1 MIVVT
6 DQSQLSAT
14 LTGTLP
20 GLTTGNVLTNDGF
33 GADGPHTVGAA
44 HTFDGIL
51 SIKVGV
57 DTYAFDGTNITKN
70 GGAYAPG
77 VGTST
82 LDVTTFPIGGHFIFH
97 FASGGGSNAG
107 DYSYQAP
114 ASVTSDQTETF
125 HYVIADGD
133 GDQIGADLSVTVH
146 NVNQAPTITSGTTG
160 TEAENTVI
168 TNVVYQ
174 ATATDPDGDG
184 ITYSLTGTDAAK
196 FAITGSGAVTFLT
209 SPNFEA
215 PTDSGG
221 NNVYD
226 IIVHANDGH
235 GHDVTKAVAI
245 TVTDVNDVAPAF
257 TSGPTGSEAEN
268 TAIANVVYDAN
279 VTDPDGGTITY
290 SLSAGGDNSLFNIN
304 SSNGQV
310 TFKVSPNFEAPT
322 DAGGNNVYDIV
333 VHANDGVNDTIQN
346 VAITVTDVN
355 ETVAPTIDTPASLFY
370 LAESPVATFRPL
382 TGSASRMPIVR
393 ERSVSRFRWTML
405 VTR

>member
-70 GGAYAPG
+70 GVAYAPG

-97 FASGGGSNAG
+97 FANGGGSNAG

-146 NVNQAPTITSGTTG
+146 NVNQAPTITTGTTG
-160 TEAENTVI
+160 MEAENTVN
-168 TNVVYQ
+168 THVVYD
-174 ATATDPDGDG
+174 TNATDPDSGDT
-184 ITYSLTGTDAAK
+184 ITYSLSAGGDNNFFNINPSTGE
-196 FAITGSGAVTFLT
+196 VTFKV

-215 PTDSGG
+215 PGDAGG

-235 GHDVTKAVAI
+235 GHDATKAVAI
-245 TVTDVNDVAPAF
+245 TVTDVNDVTPTFTLGGRERNPEITAPSSGMIATRGTCTVAPRSTRRPGPDSGAF
-257 TSGPTGSEAEN
+257 TITTSQSARSYTGSRKTERRRA
-268 TAIANVVYDAN
+268 T
-279 VTDPDGGTITY
+279 GG
-290 SLSAGGDNSLFNIN
+290 
-304 SSNGQV
+304 
-310 TFKVSPNFEAPT
+310 APMST
-322 DAGGNNVYDIV
+322 IV
-333 VHANDGVNDTIQN
+333 VLTPTRQCKTPPKM
-346 VAITVTDVN
+346 AITVTQMN
-355 ETVAPTIDTPASLFY
+355 IPHRYFNSGTTASI
-370 LAESPVATFRPL
+370 AKNSPITTTAYDAIAHDDGENNGTL
-382 TGSASRMPIVR
+382 M
-393 ERSVSRFRWTML
+393 
-405 VTR
+405 